1 MKDAAAFRTKTVT
14 KGTGVETG
22 ELEGDPKDFPS
33 GLMVMTH
40 ASSAGGVGSIPGVG
54 TKLPPTKEKA
64 M

>member
-14 KGTGVETG
+14 KGTGVKTG

-40 ASSAGGVGSIPGVG
+40 ASSAGGVG